1 MIFLTVGTQFPF
13 DRLVK
18 TVDSLLGTFQISQG
32 IVGQIGNSSYTPE
45 HFNQYYQSLE
55 KTVFDE
61 TIQQASAVI
70 GHAGMGTILLAL
82 EYNKP
87 LLVLPR
93 LARYGEVVNDHQV
106 SIAQKFSELGHLIA
120 AEHENE
126 LAQKIQ
132 QLETFVP
139 KPRENQADAVSNRIK
154 TFLDNLA

>member
-1 MIFLTVGTQFPF
+1 M
-13 DRLVK
+13 
-18 TVDSLLGTFQISQG
+18 
-32 IVGQIGNSSYTPE
+32 
-45 HFNQYYQSLE
+45 E
-55 KTVFDE
+55 KTIFDQ

-93 LARYGEVVNDHQV
+93 LAKYGEVVNDHQV

-126 LAQKIQ
+126 LALKIQ

-139 KPRENQADAVSNRIK
+139 KPRENQAEAVSTRIK
-154 TFLDNLA
+154 TFLDNLV